1 VTEPTAPQPL
11 SSYSTADVARR
22 LGVSV
27 PTVQRWVDSG
37 HLKAWKTVGGHR
49 RIDAQSA
56 EDFFRSHGQLLRE
69 APEPAGN
76 LPPPLQVMIVD
87 DNPDD
92 RDLLSAMVESALPG
106 AAISL
111 AENGFQ
117 ALLAIGKAAPDIVIT
132 DITMP
137 HMDGLEMIRH
147 LATQSTLRPRLIVA
161 VSSRTPAQIR
171 KLGGVPPDVS
181 FLPKPL
187 DPQRFTEM
195 LHKAVQSLE

>member
-1 VTEPTAPQPL
+1 
-11 SSYSTADVARR
+11 
-22 LGVSV
+22 
-27 PTVQRWVDSG
+27 
-37 HLKAWKTVGGHR
+37 VGGHR

-56 EDFFRSHGQLLRE
+56 EDFFRSHGQLLRA
-69 APEPAGN
+69 APAPAGSAA
-76 LPPPLQVMIVD
+76 PLQVLIVD

-92 RDLLSAMVESALPG
+92 RDLLSAMVESALPA

-117 ALLAIGKAAPDIVIT
+117 ALVAIGQAVPDIVIT

-147 LATQSTLRPRLIVA
+147 LASQSAVRPRLIVA

-171 KLGGVPPDVS
+171 KLGGVPPDVT
-181 FLPKPL
+181 FLPKPV
-187 DPQRFTEM
+187 DPVRFTRTLRET
-195 LHKAVQSLE
+195 AQSLE

>member
-1 VTEPTAPQPL
+1 MTEPTAPQPIA
-11 SSYSTADVARR
+11 SYSTADVARR

-69 APEPAGN
+69 ASEPAGAMQPA
-76 LPPPLQVMIVD
+76 LRVMIVD

-92 RDLLSAMVESALPG
+92 RDLLSAMVESALP
-106 AAISL
+106 AAAVSL

-117 ALLAIGKAAPDIVIT
+117 ALVAIGQAVPDIVIT

-147 LATQSTLRPRLIVA
+147 LCARSVVRPRLIVA

-171 KLGGVPPDVS
+171 KLGGVPPEVT
-181 FLPKPL
+181 FLSKPV
-187 DPQRFTEM
+187 DPLRLAQTLRE
-195 LHKAVQSLE
+195 AAQSLE